1 MLSDAALDIFM
12 PPTGTNFKHVSLMS
26 RHLNG
31 EGMGFFAKAAKVGAN
46 AEIWAGTE
54 NVVEG
59 FRNMEKTV
67 RARAKEVGWG

>member
-46 AEIWAGTE
+46 AEIWA
-54 NVVEG
+54 
-59 FRNMEKTV
+59 
-67 RARAKEVGWG
+67 